1 MGWFSKSKDKKA
13 KTDAHEE
20 GSIMDFQNVLEKSLT
35 EEKKGSSKEKKQNAR
50 ARSMVKLLLE
60 YKYTLQE
67 INDFIK
73 AGRQYEV
80 KNREVVEK

>member
-1 MGWFSKSKDKKA
+1 MGWFSKSKEKKV
-13 KTDAHEE
+13 KTDTVEE
-20 GSIMDFQNVLEKSLT
+20 GSITDFQNVLEKSLI
-35 EEKKGSSKEKKQNAR
+35 EEKKDSSKEKKQNAR

-60 YKYTLQE
+60 YKYSLQE

-73 AGRQYEV
+73 SGRQYEL